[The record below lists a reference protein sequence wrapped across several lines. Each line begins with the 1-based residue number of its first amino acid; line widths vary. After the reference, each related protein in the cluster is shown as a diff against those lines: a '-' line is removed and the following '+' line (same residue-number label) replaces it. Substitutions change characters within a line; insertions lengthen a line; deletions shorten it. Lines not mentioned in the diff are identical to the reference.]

1 MKNSVVSNALD
12 RPAIKPSLAPFQKSD
27 RVAVLVTTLFIV
39 SVLSIPKFNIEEVI
53 PFAAFPVFVITLA
66 KVPAKVIVKRQLLH
80 SPFILFMAA
89 GNLYLDRTPRLLMHG
104 MTITGG
110 MLSATVIV
118 AKTSIIIAGIL
129 AITQYLP
136 FYRICN
142 ALSSLGLP
150 EILVTQ
156 LILLN
161 RYLSVIR
168 EEAVSIQ
175 RARDSRSF
183 GNKGKGIRNT
193 ALLLGSLLLRSHN
206 RAERI
211 YRAMSARGFDERILQ
226 ISVNMLTA
234 REWRAVVVW
243 SALFL
248 ALRLMF

>member
-1 MKNSVVSNALD
+1 MQNSVVPNDPESSAHQPWL
-12 RPAIKPSLAPFQKSD
+12 SPFQDSD
-27 RVAVLVTTLFIV
+27 RVTLLVATLFIC
-39 SVLSIPKFNIEEVI
+39 SVLAIPKFNIEEVI

-66 KVPAKVIVKRQLLH
+66 KVPAKVIVKRQLLL
-80 SPFILFMAA
+80 SPFMLFMAA
-89 GNLYLDRTPRLLMHG
+89 GNLVLDRTPRLLMLG

-110 MLSATVIV
+110 MLSGTVIV

-156 LILLN
+156 LTLLN
-161 RYLSVIR
+161 RYLSVIHD
-168 EEAVSIQ
+168 EALSIQ

-183 GNKGKGIRNT
+183 GNKGKGILNT
-193 ALLLGSLLLRSHN
+193 ASLLGTLLLRSQN

-211 YRAMSARGFDERILQ
+211 YRAMSARGFDKRITKL
-226 ISVNMLTA
+226 SVRKLTA
-234 REWRAVVVW
+234 KELRAVGVW
-243 SALFL
+243 FTLFL
-248 ALRLMF
+248 ALRLIF